1 MMFTLTES
9 LINDVQNAL
18 ENQIST
24 FGIDAQ
30 SNSLIELNENV
41 KVDNELI
48 FELPEWTSED
58 GFELREEFVK
68 TLHAPI
74 AHEDLLSILHSGRG
88 VFRNFRNA
96 LKKYPEVEKRWHIY
110 KNNVMKTYI
119 NDWYNELREIWGLE
133 KLDRMPE
140 SQEESLVYDDFSFL
154 NYDSQQDKDL
164 VIDHVKAIFY
174 FDGQNQPEEITTA
187 LYEIWKNQFEN
198 ANANEQVGFICRS
211 LSDEFAGCIT
221 TSPISKSHINTM
233 VLSSFFVPEQ
243 FRGLGIAT
251 ELLTM
256 CLSKL
261 KKDGKRWIIL
271 PNIITPEI
279 LQPLLYRMGFEKIES
294 GYVSKL

>member
-1 MMFTLTES
+1 
-9 LINDVQNAL
+9 
-18 ENQIST
+18 
-24 FGIDAQ
+24 
-30 SNSLIELNENV
+30 
-41 KVDNELI
+41 
-48 FELPEWTSED
+48 
-58 GFELREEFVK
+58 
-68 TLHAPI
+68 
-74 AHEDLLSILHSGRG
+74 
-88 VFRNFRNA
+88 
-96 LKKYPEVEKRWHIY
+96 
-110 KNNVMKTYI
+110 
-119 NDWYNELREIWGLE
+119 
-133 KLDRMPE
+133 MPE

>member
-74 AHEDLLSILHSGRG
+74 AHEELLSILHSGRG

-133 KLDRMPE
+133 KLDQMPE

-154 NYDSQQDKDL
+154 NYDSQQ
-164 VIDHVKAIFY
+164 
-174 FDGQNQPEEITTA
+174 E
-187 LYEIWKNQFEN
+187 
-198 ANANEQVGFICRS
+198 
-211 LSDEFAGCIT
+211 
-221 TSPISKSHINTM
+221 
-233 VLSSFFVPEQ
+233 
-243 FRGLGIAT
+243 
-251 ELLTM
+251 
-256 CLSKL
+256 
-261 KKDGKRWIIL
+261 
-271 PNIITPEI
+271 
-279 LQPLLYRMGFEKIES
+279 
-294 GYVSKL
+294 

>member
-30 SNSLIELNENV
+30 SNSLIELNGNV

-133 KLDRMPE
+133 KLDQMPE